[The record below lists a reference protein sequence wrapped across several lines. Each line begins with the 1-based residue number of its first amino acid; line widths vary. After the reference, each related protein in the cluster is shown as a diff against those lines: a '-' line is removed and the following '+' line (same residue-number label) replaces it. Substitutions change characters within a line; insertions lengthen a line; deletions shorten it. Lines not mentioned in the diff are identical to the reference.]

1 MHRQKKLPI
10 LALLAL
16 TVSGFIAIITEVL
29 PAGLLPQIST
39 SLGVS
44 ESYAGQFITMYAL
57 GSLLAAIPV
66 ISLTK
71 NWNRK
76 PLLLISIFGFFLFNL
91 TTFFL
96 NHYFLLLVVRFL
108 AGVSAGIIWGLLTG
122 YTVRMVS
129 PEMSGRALAI
139 VGIGQPIALSLGVP
153 LATWLGNVIG
163 WNTVFLIISILS
175 LFLIFWII
183 AIVPDF
189 SVKEKGKSSSLKS
202 VISNTKVQRILL
214 ITLCWILAH
223 NLLYTYISSFLK
235 VSNLSEYT
243 NWILFLFGM
252 CSIIGIFITG
262 RFIDGGLRKMVII
275 NLIIFCASGIILL
288 IGEKYNIIA
297 YLGIAL
303 WGFSFGGAPTLLQ
316 KSLADVAK
324 QQIDLAQS
332 IFVTVFNIA
341 VAGGGI
347 LGGFL
352 LEYYSISFLLIF
364 FIVLAMVSFLVVIS
378 EIKLIK
384 CQKTKI

>member
-29 PAGLLPQIST
+29 PAGLLPQNST

-57 GSLLAAIPV
+57 GSVLAAIPV

-243 NWILFLFGM
+243 NWILF
-252 CSIIGIFITG
+252 
-262 RFIDGGLRKMVII
+262 
-275 NLIIFCASGIILL
+275 
-288 IGEKYNIIA
+288 
-297 YLGIAL
+297 
-303 WGFSFGGAPTLLQ
+303 
-316 KSLADVAK
+316 
-324 QQIDLAQS
+324 
-332 IFVTVFNIA
+332 
-341 VAGGGI
+341 
-347 LGGFL
+347 
-352 LEYYSISFLLIF
+352 
-364 FIVLAMVSFLVVIS
+364 
-378 EIKLIK
+378 
-384 CQKTKI
+384 